1 MARRDENPDTQLPRR
16 RRQVTRATT
25 SADLITRQRRAS
37 RFVMS
42 GFIAVFAALG
52 GQLLALGWP
61 SPVTISL
68 AAAEVVAVT
77 HSRPDIVDRNGR
89 LLATDLRVPSLYA
102 DPAIVIDRD
111 EVVEKLLRVLPD
123 LNAEELRASL
133 YDRSR
138 RFVWVRRGLSPLTA
152 QHIHDLGLP
161 GLEFRYELKRAYPH
175 GRTAGHV
182 LGGTDVDNR
191 GLSGIE
197 AYVDRKIGIE
207 AVSGATLSNKP
218 PVRLS
223 LDVGVQHA
231 LEDELA
237 NAVRDYAA
245 KGAAGV
251 VLDIR
256 TGEVLASASLPDVDP
271 ANPVSRRGA
280 DKLDK
285 LMSAT
290 FELGSVFKAETI
302 ALAMDEGLVSPS
314 TVLDVTRP
322 LQIGRYT
329 IRDPHPAGR
338 PLSVTEIFL
347 KSSNVGAGMLA
358 LKAGAQRTRRF
369 YQSLGLLGPI
379 ETEAGTTAAPQL
391 PPRFGDAELVTM
403 SYGHGL
409 AVAPLQFASATAALL
424 NGGKRMQPT
433 LLRVSSTPEP
443 VVRGIVTDTTGQ
455 RLGQMFRLNVMSDKG
470 TGKRADA
477 VGFRVGGKTG
487 TAELARGGG
496 YSENA
501 VVSSFVAAFPMD
513 APAYLTFVMVVEPKG
528 QGSKVGSDEGGR
540 SASKT
545 AAPLTGRLIARIA
558 PQLGV
563 KPVLQQA
570 TN

>member
-1 MARRDENPDTQLPRR
+1 MARRDDKPVTQPPRR
-16 RRQVTRATT
+16 RQRAVSTAT
-25 SADLITRQRRAS
+25 PADLITRQRRAS
-37 RFVMS
+37 RLVMS

-61 SPVTISL
+61 SPVMISL

-123 LNAEELRASL
+123 LNTEELRASL
-133 YDRSR
+133 HDRNR

-175 GRTAGHV
+175 GTIAGHV

-231 LEDELA
+231 LEDELTV
-237 NAVRDYAA
+237 AVRDYAA

-302 ALAMDEGLVSPS
+302 ALAMDEGLVAPS
-314 TVLDVTRP
+314 SVLDVTRP

-329 IRDPHPAGR
+329 IRDPHAVGR
-338 PLSVTEIFL
+338 PLSVTEVFL

-358 LKAGAQRTRRF
+358 LKAGAKRTRQF
-369 YQSLGLLGPI
+369 YERLGLLGPL

-391 PPRFGDAELVTM
+391 PARFGDTELVTM

-409 AVAPLQFASATAALL
+409 AVAPLQFASATAALF

-443 VVRGIVTDTTGQ
+443 VARGIVTDTTSQ
-455 RLGQMFRLNVMSDKG
+455 RLAQMFRLNVMSDKG

-496 YSENA
+496 YSDNA

-513 APAYLTFVMVVEPKG
+513 APAYLTFVMVVEPKA
-528 QGSKVGSDEGGR
+528 QGGDEGGR

-545 AAPLTGRLIARIA
+545 AAPLTGRLIARVA

-563 KPVLQQA
+563 KPVIQQA